1 MMMIL
6 LTTVA
11 AASLA
16 AVAFTI
22 ALTPKKQP
30 VPVKATSVRKDT

>member
-11 AASLA
+11 AVSLA
-16 AVAFTI
+16 AVAHI

-30 VPVKATSVRKDT
+30 VPVKAESVRKDT